1 MEPPFQPS
9 ILRRLKYVFYGLV
22 IVYLLIPYITF
33 LLQGGRSFL
42 SKIINDGYS
51 HPRYLI
57 DTPGCKIPYFE
68 PSPLP
73 LQKYFKGPK
82 KPLCSNSP
90 SLEVTSS
97 KANILFF
104 YPEKFPSVNSSNSS
118 IKKMF
123 VDLRNSSAI
132 NKSQR
137 TLKTILKDVNISC
150 CYQGIRRGI
159 GTHIDFSVQLS
170 KECHEITKYKTVIRM
185 EDAIYVRCKSGNEKG
200 LLNKTYENI
209 HLLVQDKRDE
219 DRKDKLKSEPLSNR
233 KDKLSVIIFGTDSV
247 SRLNFLRTQPK
258 TYKYLR
264 KVLKAIE
271 YKGYNKIGLNT
282 FPNTIALLTGNL
294 WDEDFAQKCYKT
306 FEDNAT
312 KLQFP
317 FDNCPFIWK
326 DFKRFGYI
334 TALMEDRQ
342 DMATFHYNKVGFK
355 MQPTDYYLRPGFLAA
370 EIFGLAKDECFGTK
384 FSHEVLQSYSHDL
397 EVTYLTELTFSH
409 IWSAGLT
416 HNNLNPGVEIDELNL
431 KYLKSLKEDGIL
443 NKTILLFISDHGMR
457 FGDFRLTDLGK
468 YETNLP
474 HFFFVVPEW
483 FRKSFSVASK
493 NLQENSLKFS
503 TPLDVYQT
511 LRDILEEKY
520 SNTNYLLINPRECNK
535 RISLFQRLP
544 VTRTCTDIGMLPQF
558 CACQSNVELKDAGGM
573 FKKIEYYLS
582 SFLNNKLS
590 HFPECSK
597 IKSLEVQKA
606 FKSLKETTY
615 LDTVVNL
622 LTVQALYNPGN
633 ALIEATLIWDKANK
647 NTSFIVSG
655 EISRV
660 NKYGNQSKCVSN
672 NTEMVKICVCKDM
685 I

>member
-1 MEPPFQPS
+1 MKPLFQLN

-22 IVYLLIPYITF
+22 IVYLLIPFLTF
-33 LLQGGRSFL
+33 LFEDERSFL
-42 SKIINDGYS
+42 SIINEGVS

-73 LQKYFKGPK
+73 LQNYFVGPK

-97 KANILFF
+97 KQNILFF

-118 IKKMF
+118 IKKMLL
-123 VDLRNSSAI
+123 DLRNSSAVI
-132 NKSQR
+132 ESQL

-150 CYQGIRRGI
+150 CYQGIRRGN
-159 GTHIDFSVQLS
+159 GTLYVDFSFQLS
-170 KECHEITKYKTVIRM
+170 KECHEITKYKTVIRK
-185 EDAIYVRCKSGNEKG
+185 EDAIYVKCESDNEKG
-200 LLNKTYENI
+200 LLSKTYENV
-209 HLLVQDKRDE
+209 HLLVQDKRK
-219 DRKDKLKSEPLSNR
+219 KDSKVKLKSEPLSKR

-247 SRLNFLRTQPK
+247 SRLNFHRTQPK
-258 TYKYLR
+258 TYKYMR

-271 YKGYNKIGLNT
+271 YKGYNKIGENT
-282 FPNTIALLTGNL
+282 FPNAIALLTGNL
-294 WDEDFAQKCYKT
+294 WDDDFAQKCYKI

-312 KLQFP
+312 ELQFP

-334 TALMEDRQ
+334 TALMEDSQ
-342 DMATFHYNKVGFK
+342 VMATFHFNQAGFK
-355 MQPTDYYLRPGFLAA
+355 MQPTDHYIRPGFLAA
-370 EIFGLAKDECFGTK
+370 ENFGLTKDECFGTK

-397 EVTYLTELTFSH
+397 EVTYLNDLTFSH
-409 IWSAGLT
+409 IWSTGIT
-416 HNNLNPGVEIDELNL
+416 HYNLNPGVEMDELNL

-443 NKTILLFISDHGMR
+443 NKTILLFISDHGIR

-468 YETNLP
+468 HETNLP
-474 HFFFVVPEW
+474 HLFFVVPEW
-483 FRKSFSVASK
+483 FRKSFPIASK

-511 LRDILEEKY
+511 LQDILDEKY
-520 SNTNYLLINPRECNK
+520 IDINYLLKNPRECNK

-558 CACQSNVELKDAGGM
+558 CACQSNVELNDAGGM

-582 SFLNNKLS
+582 SFLNNKMS

-606 FKSLKETTY
+606 FKSLEEATY
-615 LDTVVNL
+615 QDTVVNL

-633 ALIEATLIWDKANK
+633 ALIEATLIWDQENK
-647 NTSFIVSG
+647 NNSFTVSG

-660 NKYGNQSKCVSN
+660 NEYGNQSKCVHN